1 MNRPVL
7 PLRKHKAPGLKGV
20 QALLCLLLSVAGIG
34 IAVSAPVTTPGTEI
48 TNTASATWQQ
58 AGEDRNVDSNAV
70 VTTTTIFQT
79 SAEIEFLRISN
90 TAGNNAQPG
99 DIQNPQCNAADLPD
113 PLTNDGQAL
122 NGNENLGPAG
132 AYLQGDPVFMQV
144 NDPDQNLDDQ
154 AIESVLVTL
163 TTDNGDKETL
173 RIYETGENTGLFAGY
188 IQSDDGAVV
197 QDNCVLNVDRNS
209 RIELEYIDQFDST
222 EVKEASA
229 LVDPYGI
236 VFDSSTGQPQDGV
249 TVTLIDASTG
259 QPATVFDD
267 DGVTTYPSTVVTG
280 DTAFGFGPGEYR
292 FPLVNEGEYRLVLTP
307 PVSYVFPSTV
317 AAANLPDNP
326 ATNEPYTVV
335 VGSYGENF
343 LVPQGPPVRVDLPID
358 PLLQEL
364 VLEKTAQRNVV
375 QQGDFLRYSLNLANL
390 STTTDAVNLHINDRL
405 PLGLRYQQGSARIDG
420 VKALDPVIAPN
431 GRDLT
436 FEIGDLATGG
446 SRSLSYVVRI
456 SAGAAVGSAVNRAMA
471 TADGGFVSNAAEAA
485 IEVEAAFQ
493 QGTMT
498 LVGRVMETDCSDE
511 DRPARP
517 VVGVRVYLENGRFA
531 VTDDEGKYHF
541 EGLSARTHV
550 VQVDQATLPP
560 QYEAQFCYDDTRYAG
575 TPFSRFVDSG
585 QASLWRADFYV
596 KEKEPRKST
605 AGVRLQSEINGDQL
619 NYQLQFQVDEIAVK
633 NSSLTLMLPEGVTP
647 VPDTA
652 SLDGEPVRIRH
663 HDGVI
668 NVKLPKDGLGFTS
681 ELNVAAVIDPA
692 ACHAG
697 TLETR
702 ALATFGTAQRKRNRT
717 PVASNI
723 VACSEALGE
732 PETYVYRP
740 QFDVLSTSLKESD
753 RNALMALAA
762 RLANRPVVTV
772 KVRGHTDSDMIS
784 KRHHH
789 LYKNNVELGYA
800 RARSVA
806 DFLAQTLGINPE
818 RINVEGLG
826 PYEQIATNLTPEGKA
841 QNRRVEVQ
849 VFAGAVSNGQ
859 VVNLLQA
866 DSGYQHVEIEGK
878 GWVAPVLW
886 QPTLI
891 EQAGLADFDSKW
903 LNQQNADVEI
913 VLPTKGYN
921 PEGVSTPIAI
931 KHANDQRV
939 QVELN
944 GKGVSALNYEGR
956 ISSRGRNVVLSTW
969 KGVDLLS
976 GDNELVVHLLDEK
989 GQITE
994 SIRQTVRRSTAPVV
1008 AELVESRSRLIIDG
1022 QQPAVL
1028 AVRLTDEKGAAVSRG
1043 TSGEFTITSGQES
1056 LEVAL
1061 DITIQGHRNGR
1072 PVRYRYVVEG
1082 DDGTAFIRLSPAIAA
1097 GRVDMEFR
1105 FAQNRTSSISTWT
1118 SEQPRDWILVGLAE
1132 GSLSEQA
1139 PVGSVQATDGN
1150 EVYTDGRVAFF
1161 AKGRVLGSALLT
1173 MRYDDNKAE
1182 AQQFGH
1188 GGDIDPDTWYTLYGD
1203 QSFNGQEGVSQEQI
1217 YVRLERGAFHA
1228 TYGDINTGL
1237 NVVEL
1242 ANYQRSLTGLQ
1253 SELRG
1258 RYVSYNLFAAETET
1272 GFARDEIPGD
1282 GTSGHY
1288 RLNDVPKLN
1297 TEQLSLETR
1306 HRLRSH
1312 EVVNTR
1318 VLRRYYDY
1326 QINYNDGTVFFREPV
1341 PVRDADFNPVYIVA
1355 NYEVDGAGEKS
1366 TTAGGRVALHN
1377 ASQRLML
1384 GASYISEDETLVKR
1398 SLIAADGRLR
1408 FGRHG
1413 ELKVEYGETSRDIAG
1428 VNTTAAGKVIELSHR
1443 GGKVNGSIYFRE
1455 LEAGYGL
1462 GSVAAS
1468 ENATRKIGVRG
1479 EVKLGKHVSLV
1490 ADAADEENLTVGNQ
1504 RRFAELAVRAKNST
1518 GHVELGFRHAEDET
1532 AAGLKSESQQ
1542 AILDV
1547 RQSFFNNFIGFSAR
1561 YEAALSENNAAADF
1575 PERVVLGFDVRVA
1588 PTTLLF
1594 LKQEYTDG
1602 AQRDTRSTRVGLQ
1615 SELWRG
1621 ANLQS
1626 YIAQDTDADG
1636 QRLYTG
1642 NGLTQQIAMR
1652 DGWWASL
1659 GFDQSHT
1666 IRDTGAQALNGDTPL
1681 ASGANDDFKSG
1692 HASLGRKGDL
1702 WHWDIRYEAHRSEAS
1717 DRDGIITSWRRQNL
1731 QGKGADFALRWLQD
1745 KTATS
1750 RNTKLEA
1757 QFGLVWRPV
1766 EAKWFFLNR
1775 FDVINETE
1783 KTAGASDY
1791 RSTRLVNQFNAN
1803 WLFTERDQW
1812 SFFIGAKYVR
1822 DSIDEATYSGAYSQ
1836 VGMEYRHSFN
1846 EWWDWGLQLSS
1857 HDDWEANN
1865 RLYSAGLNVGVSPL
1879 QNLWIS
1885 LGYNWAG
1892 FQDEDFDEAAW
1903 TNNGAYI
1910 RFRLKFD
1917 QQGNGANLA
1926 RHRAMADREK
1936 E

>member
-1 MNRPVL
+1 M
-7 PLRKHKAPGLKGV
+7 
-20 QALLCLLLSVAGIG
+20 
-34 IAVSAPVTTPGTEI
+34 SAPVTTPGTEI
-48 TNTASATWQQ
+48 ANTASATWQQ
-58 AGEDRNVDSNAV
+58 EGEDRNVDSNEV
-70 VTTTTIFQT
+70 VITTTIFQT

-90 TAGNNAQPG
+90 AAGNNAQPG
-99 DIQNPQCNAADLPD
+99 DIQKPQCNAADLPD

-122 NGNENLGPAG
+122 NGNENLGPAS

-163 TTDNGDKETL
+163 RTDNGDEETL

-197 QDNCVLNVDRNS
+197 QNNCVLNVDRNS
-209 RIELEYIDQFDST
+209 RIELEYVDQFDST

-249 TVTLIDASTG
+249 TVTLIDASNG

-267 DGVTTYPSTVVTG
+267 DGVTPYPSTVVTG
-280 DTAFGFGPGEYR
+280 DSAFGFGPGEYR
-292 FPLVNEGEYRLVLTP
+292 FPLVNAGEYRLQLTP
-307 PVSYVFPSTV
+307 PLSYVFPSTV
-317 AAANLPDNP
+317 AAADLPDNP
-326 ATNEPYTVV
+326 ATSQPYTVV

-364 VLEKTAQRNVV
+364 VLEKTAQRTVV

-390 STTTDAVNLHINDRL
+390 SSTTNAVNLHVNDRL
-405 PLGLRYQQGSARIDG
+405 PLGLRYQEGSARIDG

-436 FEIGDLATGG
+436 FEIGDLAMGG

-456 SAGAAVGSAVNRAMA
+456 SAGAAVGSAVNRAVA

-498 LVGRVMETDCSDE
+498 LVGRVMETNCSE
-511 DRPARP
+511 NDRPARP

-531 VTDDEGKYHF
+531 ITDDEGKYHF

-633 NSSLTLMLPEGVTP
+633 NSSLTLMLPESVTP
-647 VPDTA
+647 VLDTA
-652 SLDGEPVRIRH
+652 RLDGKPVRIRH
-663 HDGVI
+663 RDGVI
-668 NVKLPKDGLGFTS
+668 NVKLPQEGLGFTS
-681 ELNVAAVIDPA
+681 ELHVAATINA
-692 ACHAG
+692 GACQAG

-702 ALATFGTAQRKRNRT
+702 ALATFGTEVRKRNRT
-717 PVASNI
+717 PIASNT
-723 VACSEALGE
+723 VACSEDIDE

-740 QFDVLSTSLKESD
+740 QFDVLSTTLKESD

-762 RLANRPVVTV
+762 RLANRPVMTV
-772 KVRGHTDSDMIS
+772 KVRGHTDSDMIA
-784 KRHHH
+784 KRNQH
-789 LYKNNVELGYA
+789 LYKNNIELGYA

-806 DFLAQTLGINPE
+806 DFLAQTLGIDPE
-818 RINVEGLG
+818 RIDVEGVG

-849 VFAGAVSNGQ
+849 VYAGAVTNGQ
-859 VVNLLQA
+859 LLNVLQA
-866 DSGYQHVEIEGK
+866 DSGYQTVEIEGK

-891 EQAGLADFDSKW
+891 QQPSLEALDAAW
-903 LNQQNADVEI
+903 LNKQNDAIELL
-913 VLPTKGYN
+913 LPSEGYN
-921 PEGVSTPIAI
+921 PAGVSIPIAI
-931 KHANDQRV
+931 KHSSKQRV

-944 GKGVSALNYEGR
+944 GQGVSALNFDGQ
-956 ISSRGRNVVLSTW
+956 SRSRDRKVALSTW
-969 KGVDLLS
+969 KGVDIAP
-976 GDNELVVHLLDEK
+976 GDNELVVHLLDEQ
-989 GQITE
+989 GNITQ
-994 SIRQTVRRSTAPVV
+994 SIKRSIRRSTAPVV
-1008 AELVESRSRLIIDG
+1008 AELLEPRSRLLIDG
-1022 QQPAVL
+1022 QQPPVIAI
-1028 AVRLTDEKGAAVSRG
+1028 RLTDISGAPAPRG
-1043 TSGEFTITSGQES
+1043 MTGEFTISSGQES
-1056 LEVAL
+1056 LESVI
-1061 DITIQGHRNGR
+1061 DKVVQGVENGR
-1072 PVRYRYVVEG
+1072 PVRYRYVVA
-1082 DDGTAFIRLSPAIAA
+1082 DDAGTAFIRLSPATAA
-1097 GRVDMEFR
+1097 GRTDLTFR
-1105 FAQNRTSSISTWT
+1105 FADNRSSQISAWIT
-1118 SEQPRDWILVGLAE
+1118 EAPRDWILVGLAE

-1150 EVYTDGRVAFF
+1150 EVYTDGRIAFF

-1188 GGDIDPDTWYTLYGD
+1188 SGNIDPDSWYTLYGD
-1203 QSFNGQEGVSQEQI
+1203 QSFGGQEGASQEQI

-1282 GTSGHY
+1282 GTSGYY
-1288 RLNDVPKLN
+1288 RLSDVPKLN

-1312 EVVNTR
+1312 EVVSTR

-1355 NYEVDGAGEKS
+1355 NYEVNGAGETS

-1377 ASQRLML
+1377 ASQGLML
-1384 GASYISEDETLVKR
+1384 GASYISEDQGLAKR
-1398 SLIAADGRLR
+1398 SLVAADGRLR
-1408 FGRHG
+1408 FGQHG
-1413 ELKVEYGETSRDIAG
+1413 ELKVEYGETSRDIAA

-1443 GGKVNGSIYFRE
+1443 GNGVNGSIYFRE

-1462 GSVAAS
+1462 GSISAS
-1468 ENATRKIGVRG
+1468 ENATRKIGIQG
-1479 EVKLGKHVSLV
+1479 EVKLGKHVSLI

-1504 RRFAELAVRAKNST
+1504 RRFAELALRAQNSS

-1542 AILDV
+1542 AILDI
-1547 RQSFFNNFIGFSAR
+1547 RQSFFNNFIGVSAR
-1561 YEAALSENNAAADF
+1561 YEAALSEKNAAADF

-1588 PTTLLF
+1588 PATLLF

-1615 SELWRG
+1615 SELWKG

-1666 IRDTGAQALNGDTPL
+1666 IRDTGVQALNGDTPL
-1681 ASGANDDFKSG
+1681 ANGANDDFKSG

-1745 KTATS
+1745 KKPSS

-1822 DSIDEATYSGAYSQ
+1822 DTIDESTYSGAYSQ
-1836 VGMEYRHSFN
+1836 LGIEYRHSFN

-1857 HDDWEANN
+1857 HNDWVANN

-1917 QQGNGANLA
+1917 QQGNGANLK
-1926 RHRAMADREK
+1926 RHQAMPKRE
-1936 E
+1936 EE